1 MKLLARLDGV
11 LIDPDVPILTADDLG
26 VLRGDG
32 VFETLLAIGGQPR
45 DLTEHLA
52 RLRVSADLL
61 DIEIPPTGDWHCGI
75 DAVLAGAGAAEFTL
89 RLVATRG
96 RESGSEATCFVM
108 TAPVPAK
115 SVAARSGVTVVTLP
129 RGIAGAE
136 VATMP
141 WLLAGAK
148 CLSYAVNIA
157 AQRYAVQHGAEDA
170 IFIGSDGHV
179 LEGATATVVL
189 ARGRTLVTPPA
200 DGILAGITVR
210 RLFHQASLFGW
221 LCEEA
226 PLTTQDLLAADGVW
240 LVSSVRL
247 LAPVTRINDIA
258 LPKGEATEELFSLLM
273 IPV

>member
-11 LIDPDVPILTADDLG
+11 LIDPDTPILTADDLG

-32 VFETLLAIGGQPR
+32 VFETLLVIGGQPR
-45 DLTEHLA
+45 DLNEHLA
-52 RLRVSADLL
+52 RLRVSAELL
-61 DIEIPPTGDWHCGI
+61 DLELPPTVDWHCGI
-75 DAVLAGAGAAEFTL
+75 DAVLAAAAASEFTL

-96 RESGSEATCFVM
+96 RENGGGASCYVM

-115 SVAARSGVTVVTLP
+115 SVAARSGVSVLTLP

-148 CLSYAVNIA
+148 CLSYAINIA
-157 AQRYAVQHGAEDA
+157 AQRYAVQHGAEDV
-170 IFIGSDGHV
+170 IFIGNDGHV
-179 LEGATATVVL
+179 LEGANATVVI
-189 ARGRTLVTPPA
+189 ARGRTLLTPPE

-210 RLFHQASLFGW
+210 RLFHQAALFGW

-226 PLTTQDLLAADGVW
+226 PLAPEDLLTADGVW
-240 LVSSVRL
+240 LVSSLRL

-258 LPKGEATEELFSLLM
+258 LRKSEATQELFSLLM

>member
-61 DIEIPPTGDWHCGI
+61 DIEIPHTVDWHRGI

-96 RESGSEATCFVM
+96 RENGSEATCYVM

-115 SVAARSGVTVVTLP
+115 SVAARSGVSVLTLP

-157 AQRYAVQHGAEDA
+157 AQRYAVERGAEDA

-226 PLTTQDLLAADGVW
+226 PLTMEDLLAADGVW